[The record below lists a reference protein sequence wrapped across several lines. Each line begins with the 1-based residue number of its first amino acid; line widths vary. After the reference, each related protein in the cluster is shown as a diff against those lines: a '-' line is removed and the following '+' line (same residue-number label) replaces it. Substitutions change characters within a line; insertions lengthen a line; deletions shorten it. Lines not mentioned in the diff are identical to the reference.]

1 MITESVR
8 FMPGLALIFA
18 FGLSAPMAAQPVTPK
33 LKLDAEL
40 VLTPEFCSAELKSG
54 NGFSTV
60 KDRYQIGEKLCPLL
74 EAELP
79 SLFTSL
85 RRSEGVPAPNA
96 TSAGVILVPKMGDI
110 GATRGN
116 KRELVVVVEWTALD
130 RTGKTL
136 WVQTIEATVQGK
148 AGSAYTHGKHLK
160 AMTVEAANAVLAKS
174 EDAIRSAPQLI
185 KLAGQ

>member
-1 MITESVR
+1 MIAECVR
-8 FMPGLALIFA
+8 FLLGLALIFA
-18 FGLSAPMAAQPVTPK
+18 FGLTTPMPAQPVTPK

-40 VLTPEFCSAELKSG
+40 VLTTEFCSAELKSG

-74 EAELP
+74 K
-79 SLFTSL
+79 
-85 RRSEGVPAPNA
+85 SEDSVPAPNA
-96 TSAGVILVPKMGDI
+96 TNSGVILIPKMGDI

-130 RTGKTL
+130 RAGKTL

-148 AGSAYTHGKHLK
+148 AGSAYTHGKHVK
-160 AMTVEAANAVLAKS
+160 AMTLEAANAVLAKS
-174 EDAIRSAPQLI
+174 EDAIGAAPQLL
-185 KLAGQ
+185 KLTP

>member
-8 FMPGLALIFA
+8 FPPGLALIFA
-18 FGLSAPMAAQPVTPK
+18 FGLTTPMPAQPVTPK

-40 VLTPEFCSAELKSG
+40 VLTTEFCSAELKSG
-54 NGFSTV
+54 NGISTV

-79 SLFTSL
+79 SLFASL
-85 RRSEGVPAPNA
+85 RKSDSVPAPNA
-96 TSAGVILVPKMGDI
+96 TSAGVVLIPKMGDI

-130 RTGKTL
+130 RAGKTL

-148 AGSAYTHGKHLK
+148 AGSAYTHGKHVK

-174 EDAIRSAPQLI
+174 GDAIGSAPQLL
-185 KLAGQ
+185 KLAR